1 MRKQVTFYTILIAAM
16 IAINL
21 GATSLPIQAQEPSP
35 AIQPTATGE
44 SLDTILAQATAK
56 SFLITLTRPDL
67 AGMIDFY
74 VSDRVKDSHILDEL
88 QEPPATEFEIAGD
101 EWVSQGSYRVKA
113 VLQPGNRDVALY
125 IGSYA
130 GQWLVENIERLP
142 ASASPA
148 TPTPASRAAAGPAP
162 VSGNGP
168 GFLVF
173 QTQSGGDI
181 YFIKADGT
189 GLRRLTHGIDPQ
201 LSPDGTQVAFTRWDP
216 EYELFTINVDG
227 SGEQSIAQGW
237 RQMKSPTWSADGTRL
252 VFSYQ
257 SGGRL
262 EDEHVRI
269 NLEKEALE
277 GKRVRIPGD
286 ARNVEVKNGILT
298 YIIPMDAHWYLK
310 QITPASGA
318 YFDPAA
324 GEYAYAP
331 TWFPTDPNRL
341 IYQSR
346 DGLGVYD
353 EEINRAEPLTADF
366 DDRAPVISPDG
377 GRIAVTYWQNDH
389 WEIHTMNIDGSQ
401 RQRLTETPITVLAEK
416 TRLHKAFV
424 DGMERVVAGENPN
437 WNNAA
442 PAWSPDG
449 RQIAFVTDRAGRW
462 EIWIMPAPGAQ
473 AQVNADGSNQRP
485 MFPNGALDGL
495 ALNYAGVDER
505 MISWRADK

>member
-1 MRKQVTFYTILIAAM
+1 MRKQVTFYTMLIAAV
-16 IAINL
+16 IAISL
-21 GATSLPIQAQEPSP
+21 GATNLPIQAQDDSP
-35 AIQPTATGE
+35 TVQPTATGE

-74 VSDRVKDSHILDEL
+74 VSDRVKDSHILAEL
-88 QEPPATEFEIAGD
+88 QEPPVADFEITGD
-101 EWVSQGSYRVKA
+101 GWANIETYRVNA
-113 VLQPGNRDVALY
+113 VLQPGAREIAVY
-125 IGSYA
+125 IGNSA
-130 GQWLVENIERLP
+130 GQWQVERIERLP
-142 ASASPA
+142 VPASTA
-148 TPTPASRAAAGPAP
+148 TPAPAGKASVSPVP

-181 YFIKADGT
+181 YYIKADGT

-237 RQMKSPTWSADGTRL
+237 REMKSPSWSADGTRL

-262 EDEHVRI
+262 EDEPVRI
-269 NLEKEALE
+269 NLEKEARE
-277 GKRVRIPGD
+277 GKRVRIPDD

-310 QITPASGA
+310 QITLASGQ

-324 GEYAYAP
+324 GEYSYAP
-331 TWFPTDPNRL
+331 SWYPTDPNLL

-353 EEINRAEPLTADF
+353 EETNTARPLTTDF
-366 DDRAPVISPDG
+366 RDRAPVISPDG
-377 GRIAVTYWQNDH
+377 SRIALTYWQDGH
-389 WEIHTMNIDGSQ
+389 WEVDTMNIDGSQ
-401 RQRLTETPITVLAEK
+401 RQRLTQTPITVLAEK
-416 TRLHKAFV
+416 TRLHTAFV

-449 RQIAFVTDRAGRW
+449 RQMAFVTDRTGRW
-462 EIWIMPAPGAQ
+462 EIWIM
-473 AQVNADGSNQRP
+473 NADGSNQRP
-485 MFPNGALDGL
+485 MFPNSALDGL
-495 ALNYAGVDER
+495 TLNYAGVDER
-505 MISWRADK
+505 MISWR